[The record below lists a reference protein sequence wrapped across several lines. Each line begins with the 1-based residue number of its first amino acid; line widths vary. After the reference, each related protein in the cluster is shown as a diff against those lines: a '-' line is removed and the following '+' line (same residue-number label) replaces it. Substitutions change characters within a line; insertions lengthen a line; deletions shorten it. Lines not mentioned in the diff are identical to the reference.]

1 MNSTIKK
8 VIDKLTKYQD
18 VKYNHTD
25 SELTIEPMDEKGFA
39 VTIGA
44 NHREIVVSADFWH
57 EHFDKSDEEKALN
70 CFAFLLS
77 DSCRLKVE
85 YKGEKPKT
93 WTLESFENG
102 QWIGDSTTGLFNLKF
117 WQPTRVEYLQNG
129 LIKTSEN

>member
-8 VIDKLTKYQD
+8 VVDKLTKYPD

-25 SELTIEPMDEKGFA
+25 SELTIEPTDKKGFA

-57 EHFDKSDEEKALN
+57 EHFDNSDEEKALN

-77 DSCRLKVE
+77 DSCRLKIE

-102 QWIGDSTTGLFNLKF
+102 QWIGDSTTGLFNPKF